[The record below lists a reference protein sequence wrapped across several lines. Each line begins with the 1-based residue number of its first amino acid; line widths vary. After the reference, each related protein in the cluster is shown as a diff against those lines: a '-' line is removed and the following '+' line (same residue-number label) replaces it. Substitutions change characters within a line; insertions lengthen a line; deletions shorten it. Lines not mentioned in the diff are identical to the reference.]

1 MEYLKG
7 LSNELY
13 IQNNIFFKREQYV
26 CGMIKS
32 VIVDECGEYLMPKD
46 IIKVSIKEEK
56 NSDKIYTLNGLDNGT
71 LKKDSIKGHGEKNY
85 TIRVW
90 VGTNTLTTGTNL
102 HYHGKIKVEEEK

>member
-32 VIVDECGEYLMPKD
+32 VF
-46 IIKVSIKEEK
+46 
-56 NSDKIYTLNGLDNGT
+56 
-71 LKKDSIKGHGEKNY
+71 
-85 TIRVW
+85 
-90 VGTNTLTTGTNL
+90 
-102 HYHGKIKVEEEK
+102 